1 MLILKSLIYNGYFS
15 VELIEHLLK
24 TEYDIQ
30 NDVKSIESAIDVL
43 NLDFSKKDK
52 KDFPELSFM
61 NEFQISN
68 EFKEYLA
75 HETYRKHI
83 LDVINYGLLKYK
95 TEYNAQVEGENLT
108 LYAKYSRRDVCRLLN
123 WPNDDSSTLY
133 GYRVKHNTCPIFV
146 TYDKKEDI
154 SDSTKYPDKFLNK
167 HICSLRKVM
176 VKVRITTIWVRSNH
190 LILFRQLSKAK
201 TETCRLSIL
210 NIISI
215 FQLKMSCM
223 TILRTKYR

>member
-1 MLILKSLIYNGYFS
+1 MEKRPHELLILKSLIYNGYFS
-15 VELIEHLLK
+15 VESIEQLLK

-146 TYDKKEDI
+146 TYDKK
-154 SDSTKYPDKFLNK
+154 
-167 HICSLRKVM
+167 
-176 VKVRITTIWVRSNH
+176 
-190 LILFRQLSKAK
+190 K
-201 TETCRLSIL
+201 TFQIVQSI
-210 NIISI
+210 
-215 FQLKMSCM
+215 
-223 TILRTKYR
+223 